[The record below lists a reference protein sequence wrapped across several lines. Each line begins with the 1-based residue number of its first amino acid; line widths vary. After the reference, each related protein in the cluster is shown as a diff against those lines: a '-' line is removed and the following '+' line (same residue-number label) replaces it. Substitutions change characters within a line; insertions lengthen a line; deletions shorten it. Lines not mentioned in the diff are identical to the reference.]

1 MSGMLLQ
8 TALYTIKTSKMFVV
22 LLSRRGD
29 WSNGPDR
36 PKWGDRDNG
45 PYWSHGSDRP
55 KRGDWRDWSSRP
67 DRSKRGDRSNRPCW
81 SHRGD
86 WSNWPDRFCCR
97 GGLLIGIFC
106 ASRAWNSR
114 NSINF

>member
-1 MSGMLLQ
+1 MLLQ

-45 PYWSHGSDRP
+45 PYWSHGSDRS

-67 DRSKRGDRSNRPCW
+67 DWPKRGDWRDWSSRSDRPK
-81 SHRGD
+81 RGD
-86 WSNWPDRFCCR
+86 WGVLFRKGDY
-97 GGLLIGIFC
+97 L
-106 ASRAWNSR
+106 
-114 NSINF
+114 